1 MPCGCKKGHGIQ
13 IRGGGMQLR
22 GGGYKK
28 RRRRRRKKKG
38 SGWRGFARGA
48 AHFGQSLL
56 DPVGFLG
63 GSLVRGRVGGRLGN
77 AGGRV
82 GNAARRM
89 GSKRGSAVRTKF
101 LSGATWHR
109 GSGMSMTGAGMNIVG
124 SGIRGKRVLVRRGTG
139 RRVI

>member
-28 RRRRRRKKKG
+28 RRRRRRKKGKKG
-38 SGWRGFARGA
+38 SGWRGLARGA

-63 GSLVRGRVGGRLGN
+63 GSLVRGRVAGRFRGL
-77 AGGRV
+77 
-82 GNAARRM
+82 

-109 GSGMSMTGAGMNIVG
+109 GSGMTMTGAGMNIVG
-124 SGIRGKRVLVRRGTG
+124 SGLRGKRVLVRRGTG